1 MLKIVIEEIRLKAVQ
16 ISEDSDYIGA
26 LIENKPIEALWNR
39 NLGVCKASEIEI
51 CLKAAKVGGQELVI
65 GIDSCQVII

>member
-1 MLKIVIEEIRLKAVQ
+1 MLKIVIEEIRLKGVH

-39 NLGVCKASEIEI
+39 
-51 CLKAAKVGGQELVI
+51 
-65 GIDSCQVII
+65 